1 MLSPLYSSSAI
12 AERVQDIA
20 DAINKEF
27 DGESS
32 IHAVVT
38 LNGAFMFAADLIRH
52 VKIPLVLHFAG
63 ATSYFGTNQK
73 DLRINADALP
83 PSFGGSPVLLIEDIV
98 DSGNT
103 IAMLRQIMADRSAG
117 TIRVA
122 SLLKRQDSKGVAD
135 FYGFT
140 VPKGL
145 FVVGYGM
152 DLDGRYREL
161 SEIKTLS
168 MMTGSAGMC

>member
-1 MLSPLYSSSAI
+1 MMTSLYSASAI
-12 AERVQDIA
+12 DERVKDIA
-20 DAINKEF
+20 EDINKEF
-27 DGESS
+27 AGQDS

-38 LNGAFMFAADLIRH
+38 LNGAFVFAADLIRH
-52 VKIPLVLHFAG
+52 LKVPLVMHFAG

-83 PSFGGSPVLLIEDIV
+83 PSFGGKPVLLIEDIV

-122 SLLKRQDSKGVAD
+122 TLLKRQGSSGVAD

-140 VPKGL
+140 VPEGL
-145 FVVGYGM
+145 FVIGYGM
-152 DLDGRYREL
+152 DIDGRYREL
-161 SEIKTLS
+161 PEIQTLGTATS
-168 MMTGSAGMC
+168 SGAC